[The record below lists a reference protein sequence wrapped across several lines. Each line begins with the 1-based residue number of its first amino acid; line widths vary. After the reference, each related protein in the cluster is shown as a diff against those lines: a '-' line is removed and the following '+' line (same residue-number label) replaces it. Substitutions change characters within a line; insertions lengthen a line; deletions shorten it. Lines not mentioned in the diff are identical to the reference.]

1 MAGSDPRLD
10 FYFLP
15 EEEHLAAP
23 AVKQPPAPAL
33 RLLVDR
39 KAALE
44 AAIAA
49 RLREARE
56 AGAVANVKTLS
67 RELREVRDRLAAVKA
82 NGEVPAGTCSV
93 CGSDSWV
100 TGRWLRGKTICS
112 ECLENRKTQLAP
124 ITT

>member
-1 MAGSDPRLD
+1 MPASSGSDPRLD
-10 FYFLP
+10 YFLP
-15 EEEHLAAP
+15 EAEHLAAP
-23 AVKQPPAPAL
+23 AVKQPPAPVL

-56 AGAVANVKTLS
+56 AGATANTKALG
-67 RELREVRDRLAAVKA
+67 RELREVKMRLAAVKA
-82 NGEVPAGTCSV
+82 NGGQADPGTCSV

-100 TGRWLRGKTICS
+100 TGRWLRGKTVCS
-112 ECLENRKTQLAP
+112 QCVPKIPASAT
-124 ITT
+124 